1 MNSILEN
8 LNPVQ
13 KEAVQHID
21 GPLLL
26 LSGAGSGKTRVITHR
41 IAYLIL
47 EHGVSPL
54 NILAVTFT
62 NKAAEEM
69 KKRLENLIGLA
80 SKLVWAATF
89 HSSCARILRKDI
101 DKFGYSSSF
110 TIYDGTDQNVLM
122 KEILS
127 NRRFRNI
134 SLGAG
139 AILNEISRAKERLM
153 TYDDYAKMTG
163 DVFEGSVSEVYKE
176 YQTYLK
182 TNNALDFDD
191 LIMLTVQLFA
201 EYPDVLEFYQE
212 KFRYILVDEYQDT
225 NHSQYQLIRMLAAKH
240 KNICVVGDDDQCLPA
255 GTLISTPNGQMPIED
270 VRWED
275 IVISASGRSL
285 THQAPVIG
293 IHRKEYEGKL
303 LKITTESGTTL
314 RATPNHVLFASLSAD
329 ENIHCVYLMY
339 RRDKGYRIGISKG
352 ARSNGFKD
360 RPLEVGIR
368 QRCVQENAD
377 QTFSPN
383 FSFKKKSSIIRNTK
397 ERKSLIKKKRRGNFS
412 TKAWIIKICE
422 SRSEAQLWEEYYSIQ
437 YGIPTT
443 VFDALGGANN
453 LNPNQIDSL
462 YSMIDTE
469 RNAQRLMR
477 DLYIF
482 HDYPHHRP
490 KGISGNRLPDRQTV
504 NFIMFSD
511 KRRSNKSPWNA
522 HRISLNT
529 TDRVLEKQ
537 LQIQG
542 HSTREGRRNTWRV
555 EQVKLNYNDA
565 LKLANLLSEASGG
578 LDIAQYVFLVGNK
591 KYSFH
596 PASHIHPTMLV
607 AIEKDGQIVEDKVK
621 KVEWENYRGYVYDLD
636 VAELHNYIANG
647 VVVHNSIYSWRGA
660 DIRNILD
667 FEKDYDEIKT
677 LRLEQNYR
685 STKNILEAAYE
696 VVRNNRYRKEKKLW
710 TENEEGD
717 SLFMYEAGSEN
728 DEAEFVAK
736 TISNFVSKDG
746 QYSDIA
752 VFYRVHAQSRAIE
765 DALRRANIP
774 YIIVGG
780 VRFYERMEVK
790 DVLAY
795 LRVLVNPMDSISLK
809 RIINV
814 PRRGIG
820 DTTMQR
826 LEIFAA
832 MERIS
837 LFDALKV
844 VEQIDDIRPNT
855 KAIISQF
862 VKIMESFDL
871 RERPAVIVEQLL
883 NKTKY
888 LEELKKT
895 KTIEAQSRA
904 ENVGELVTAVKDY
917 EQREESSTLAGFLE
931 NIALVADIDKFD
943 ETVDR
948 VALMTLHSAKGL
960 EFPIVFI
967 TGFEEGLLPYYRAF
981 NDDAE
986 MEEERRL
993 CYVGMTRAKKQVY
1006 LTRASQRELF
1016 NIDMNNPPSQ
1026 FIDEIPSHLIDSP
1039 GATTTWMRASEDDGE
1054 EELNYQVG
1062 DRVSHAKWGRGQIVN
1077 VNGRGMDMRVTVKF
1091 DRGMKKVLMMEYAN
1105 LKKI

>member
-13 KEAVQHID
+13 REAVQHID

-101 DKFGYSSSF
+101 DKLGYSSSF
-110 TIYDGTDQNVLM
+110 TIYDGTDQNALM

-139 AILNEISRAKERLM
+139 AILNEISRAKERLI

-240 KNICVVGDDDQCLPA
+240 KNVCVVGDDDQ
-255 GTLISTPNGQMPIED
+255 
-270 VRWED
+270 
-275 IVISASGRSL
+275 
-285 THQAPVIG
+285 
-293 IHRKEYEGKL
+293 
-303 LKITTESGTTL
+303 
-314 RATPNHVLFASLSAD
+314 
-329 ENIHCVYLMY
+329 
-339 RRDKGYRIGISKG
+339 
-352 ARSNGFKD
+352 
-360 RPLEVGIR
+360 
-368 QRCVQENAD
+368 
-377 QTFSPN
+377 
-383 FSFKKKSSIIRNTK
+383 
-397 ERKSLIKKKRRGNFS
+397 
-412 TKAWIIKICE
+412 
-422 SRSEAQLWEEYYSIQ
+422 
-437 YGIPTT
+437 
-443 VFDALGGANN
+443 
-453 LNPNQIDSL
+453 
-462 YSMIDTE
+462 
-469 RNAQRLMR
+469 
-477 DLYIF
+477 
-482 HDYPHHRP
+482 
-490 KGISGNRLPDRQTV
+490 
-504 NFIMFSD
+504 
-511 KRRSNKSPWNA
+511 
-522 HRISLNT
+522 
-529 TDRVLEKQ
+529 
-537 LQIQG
+537 
-542 HSTREGRRNTWRV
+542 
-555 EQVKLNYNDA
+555 
-565 LKLANLLSEASGG
+565 
-578 LDIAQYVFLVGNK
+578 
-591 KYSFH
+591 
-596 PASHIHPTMLV
+596 
-607 AIEKDGQIVEDKVK
+607 
-621 KVEWENYRGYVYDLD
+621 
-636 VAELHNYIANG
+636 
-647 VVVHNSIYSWRGA
+647 SIYSWRGA

-717 SLFMYEAGSEN
+717 NLFIYEAGSEN

-736 TISNFVSKDG
+736 TISNFVSKDR
-746 QYSDIA
+746 QYSDVA

-795 LRVLVNPMDSISLK
+795 LRVLVNLMDSISLK

-820 DTTMQR
+820 DTTIQR
-826 LEIFAA
+826 LENFAA
-832 MERIS
+832 IERIS

-844 VEQIDDIRPNT
+844 VEQIPDIRPNT
-855 KAIISQF
+855 KAIISKF
-862 VKIMESFDL
+862 AKMMESFDL
-871 RERPAVIVEQLL
+871 RERPSVIVEQLL

-917 EQREESSTLAGFLE
+917 EQREESPTLAGFLE

-993 CYVGMTRAKKQVY
+993 CYVGMTRAKKQIY
-1006 LTRASQRELF
+1006 LTRATQRELF
-1016 NIDMNNPPSQ
+1016 NIDMNNPPSR

-1039 GATTTWMRASEDDGE
+1039 RSTTAWMRASEDDE
-1054 EELNYQVG
+1054 EEKLDYQVG
-1062 DRVSHAKWGRGQIVN
+1062 DRVSHAKWGRGRIVN

-1091 DRGMKKVLMMEYAN
+1091 DRGMKKVLMIEYAN
-1105 LKKI
+1105 LKRI

>member
-47 EHGVSPL
+47 EHSVSPL

-69 KKRLENLIGLA
+69 KRRLENLIGLV
-80 SKLVWAATF
+80 SKLVWVATF

-101 DKFGYSSSF
+101 DKFGYSTSF
-110 TIYDGTDQNVLM
+110 TIYDGTDQKALM

-127 NRRFRNI
+127 DRRFKDI
-134 SLGAG
+134 PFGAG
-139 AILNEISRAKERLM
+139 AILNAISRAKERLM
-153 TYDDYAKMTG
+153 TYDDYAEMTD

-182 TNNALDFDD
+182 NNNALDFDD

-201 EYPDVLEFYQE
+201 EYPEVLEFYQE
-212 KFRYILVDEYQDT
+212 RFRYIMVDEYQDT

-255 GTLISTPNGQMPIED
+255 GTLIRTPDGQMPIED

-275 IVISASGRSL
+275 VVISASGRSM
-285 THQAPVIG
+285 THQVPVVG

-303 LKITTESGTTL
+303 VKITTENGVML
-314 RATPNHVLFASLSAD
+314 RATPNHVLFASLSVD

-339 RRDKGYRIGISKG
+339 RRDKGYRIGVSKG
-352 ARSNGFKD
+352 ARSNFKD
-360 RPLEVGIR
+360 RPLEIGIR
-368 QRCVQENAD
+368 QRCAQENAD
-377 QTFSPN
+377 
-383 FSFKKKSSIIRNTK
+383 KV
-397 ERKSLIKKKRRGNFS
+397 
-412 TKAWIIKICE
+412 WIIKVCE
-422 SRSEAQLWEEYYSIQ
+422 SRSEAQLWEQYYSTQ

-443 VFDALGGANN
+443 VFDAIGGANN
-453 LNPNQIDSL
+453 LGQNQIDSL
-462 YSMIDTE
+462 YSMVDTE
-469 RNAQRLMR
+469 HNAKRLMR

-482 HDYPHHRP
+482 YDYPHHRP

-504 NFIMFSD
+504 NFTMFSD

-522 HRISLNT
+522 HRVSLNT
-529 TDRVLEKQ
+529 TDRTLEKR
-537 LQIQG
+537 LQMQG

-555 EQVKLNYNDA
+555 EKVRLNYGDA
-565 LKLANLLSEASGG
+565 LELANLLSQAGG
-578 LDIAQYVFLVGNK
+578 ELDIAQYAFLVGNQ

-607 AIEKDGQIVEDKVK
+607 AIEKDGRIVDDKVK
-621 KVEWENYRGYVYDLD
+621 EVEWEDYKGYVYDLD
-636 VAELHNYIANG
+636 IDELHNYIANG

-667 FEKDYDEIKT
+667 FEKDYDEITT

-696 VVRNNRYRKEKKLW
+696 VVQNNRYRKEKKLW

-717 SLFMYEAGSEN
+717 NLFSYEASSEN

-736 TISNFVSKDG
+736 TISNFISKGG
-746 QYSDIA
+746 QYSDVA

-765 DALRRANIP
+765 DALRRANIS

-795 LRVLVNPMDSISLK
+795 LRVLVNPMDTISLK

-820 DTTMQR
+820 NTTMQR
-826 LEIFAA
+826 LEDFAA
-832 MERIS
+832 IERIS
-837 LFDALKV
+837 LFDALKI
-844 VEQIDDIRPNT
+844 VEEIPNIRPNIKANIT
-855 KAIISQF
+855 KF

-871 RERPAVIVEQLL
+871 RERPSVIVEQLL
-883 NKTKY
+883 DKTKY
-888 LEELKKT
+888 LEELKKI

-904 ENVGELVTAVKDY
+904 ENVGELVTATKNY
-917 EQREESSTLAGFLE
+917 EQREESPTLAGFLE
-931 NIALVADIDKFD
+931 NIALVANIDKFD
-943 ETVDR
+943 ETVDQ

-960 EFPIVFI
+960 EFPLVFI
-967 TGFEEGLLPYYRAF
+967 TGFEEGLLPYYRAL
-981 NDDAE
+981 DDDWE

-1006 LTRASQRELF
+1006 LTRAYQRTLF
-1016 NIDMNNPPSQ
+1016 NIEMNNNPSR
-1026 FIDEIPSHLIDSP
+1026 FIDEIPSHLFNQP
-1039 GATTTWMRASEDDGE
+1039 GSTAVRMDVSYDDEE
-1054 EELNYQVG
+1054 EELNYKVG
-1062 DRVSHAKWGRGQIVN
+1062 DRVSHAKWGRGKIAKVDGSGTN
-1077 VNGRGMDMRVTVKF
+1077 MRVTVKF
-1091 DRGMKKVLMMEYAN
+1091 DRGIKKVLMMEYAN

>member
-41 IAYLIL
+41 IAYLIS
-47 EHGVSPL
+47 EHSVSPL

-69 KKRLENLIGLA
+69 KRRLGNSIGLA
-80 SKLVWAATF
+80 SKLVWVATF

-110 TIYDGTDQNVLM
+110 TIYDSDDQKTLM

-127 NRRFRNI
+127 DRRFRNI
-134 SLGAG
+134 NLSPS
-139 AILNEISRAKERLM
+139 AILNEISRAKERLI
-153 TYDDYAKMTG
+153 TYDDYAEMTD

-176 YQTYLK
+176 YQTYLEN
-182 TNNALDFDD
+182 NNALDFDD

-201 EYPDVLEFYQE
+201 EYPEVLEFYQE
-212 KFRYILVDEYQDT
+212 RFRYIMVDEYQDT

-255 GTLISTPNGQMPIED
+255 GTLIRTPDGQMPIED
-270 VRWED
+270 IRWED
-275 IVISASGRSL
+275 MVISASGRSM
-285 THQAPVIG
+285 THQVPVIG

-303 LKITTESGTTL
+303 VEITTESGVVL
-314 RATPNHVLFASLSAD
+314 RATPNHILFASLSAN
-329 ENIHCVYLMY
+329 EKTHCVYLMY

-360 RPLEVGIR
+360 RPLEIGIR
-368 QRCVQENAD
+368 QRCAQENAD
-377 QTFSPN
+377 
-383 FSFKKKSSIIRNTK
+383 KV
-397 ERKSLIKKKRRGNFS
+397 
-412 TKAWIIKICE
+412 WIIKVCE
-422 SRSEAQLWEEYYSIQ
+422 SRSEAQLWEQYYSTQ

-443 VFDALGGANN
+443 VFDAIGGTNN
-453 LNPNQIDSL
+453 LNQDQIDSL

-469 RNAQRLMR
+469 RNAKRLMH

-482 HDYPHHRP
+482 YDYPHHRP

-504 NFIMFSD
+504 NFTMFSD
-511 KRRSNKSPWNA
+511 KRRSHKSPWNA
-522 HRISLNT
+522 HRVSLNT
-529 TDRVLEKQ
+529 TDRNLEKQ
-537 LQIQG
+537 LQLQG

-555 EQVKLNYNDA
+555 EKVRLNYSDA
-565 LKLANLLSEASGG
+565 LELANLLSQAGGG
-578 LDIAQYVFLVGNK
+578 LDIAQSAFLVENK

-607 AIEKDGQIVEDKVK
+607 AIEKDGQIVADKVK
-621 KVEWENYRGYVYDLD
+621 KVEWEDYKGYVYDLD
-636 VAELHNYIANG
+636 VDELHNYIANG
-647 VVVHNSIYSWRGA
+647 MVIHNSIYSWRGA

-667 FEKDYDEIKT
+667 FEKDYDEIIT

-696 VVRNNRYRKEKKLW
+696 VVQNNRYRKEKKLW

-717 SLFMYEAGSEN
+717 NLFSYEASSEN

-736 TISNFVSKDG
+736 TISKFVSKDG
-746 QYSDIA
+746 RHSDVA

-795 LRVLVNPMDSISLK
+795 LRMLVNPMDTISLK

-820 DTTMQR
+820 NTTMQR
-826 LEIFAA
+826 LENFAA

-844 VEQIDDIRPNT
+844 VEEIPNIRPNI
-855 KAIISQF
+855 KASISKF
-862 VKIMESFDL
+862 VRIMDSFDL
-871 RERPAVIVEQLL
+871 RECPSVIVEQLL
-883 NKTKY
+883 DKTKY
-888 LEELKKT
+888 LEALKKI

-904 ENVGELVTAVKDY
+904 ENVGELVTATKNY
-917 EQREESSTLAGFLE
+917 EQREESPTLAGFLE
-931 NIALVADIDKFD
+931 NIALVANIDKFD
-943 ETVDR
+943 ETVDQ

-960 EFPIVFI
+960 EFPVVFI
-967 TGFEEGLLPYYRAF
+967 TGFEEKLLPYYRALE
-981 NDDAE
+981 DDME

-1006 LTRASQRELF
+1006 LTRAYQRTLF
-1016 NIDMNNPPSQ
+1016 NIDMNNEPSR
-1026 FIDEIPSHLIDSP
+1026 FIDEIPAHLINQP
-1039 GATTTWMRASEDDGE
+1039 GSTTVWMDASYDDEE
-1054 EELNYQVG
+1054 EELDYKVG
-1062 DRVSHAKWGRGQIVN
+1062 DRVSHAKWGRGKIAKVDGSGTN
-1077 VNGRGMDMRVTVKF
+1077 MRVTVKF
-1091 DRGMKKVLMMEYAN
+1091 DRGVKKVLMMEYAN